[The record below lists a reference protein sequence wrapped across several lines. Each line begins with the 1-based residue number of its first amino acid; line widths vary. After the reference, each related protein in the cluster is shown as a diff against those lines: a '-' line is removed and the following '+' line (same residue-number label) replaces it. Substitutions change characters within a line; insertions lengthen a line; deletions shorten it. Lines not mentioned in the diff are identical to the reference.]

1 MNILAF
7 MRIQFESISNALLE
21 SNARILY
28 KIHFYGLFH
37 MLVLFRLLSND
48 EGVNHINEWKYRLQ
62 LTDV

>member
-7 MRIQFESISNALLE
+7 MRIQFESISDALLEVE

-28 KIHFYGLFH
+28 KIHFYRLFH

-48 EGVNHINEWKYRLQ
+48 EGVNHINE
-62 LTDV
+62 

>member
-1 MNILAF
+1 
-7 MRIQFESISNALLE
+7 MRIQFESISDALLEVE

-28 KIHFYGLFH
+28 KIHFYDLFH

>member
-7 MRIQFESISNALLE
+7 MRIQFESISNNALLE

-48 EGVNHINEWKYRLQ
+48 EGVNHINE
-62 LTDV
+62 

>member
-28 KIHFYGLFH
+28 KIHFYRLFH

-48 EGVNHINEWKYRLQ
+48 EGVNYINE
-62 LTDV
+62 